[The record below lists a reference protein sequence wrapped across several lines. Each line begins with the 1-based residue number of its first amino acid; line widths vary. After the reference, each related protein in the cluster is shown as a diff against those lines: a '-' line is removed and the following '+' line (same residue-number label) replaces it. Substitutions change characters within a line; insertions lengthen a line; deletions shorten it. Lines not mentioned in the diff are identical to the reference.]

1 MHARWLIGIV
11 VAGVAALSSHRE
23 PPAGKPNPAPADPA
37 GEARKLPDELKA
49 LNTASHTMYAGAR
62 ARELAAIPVVI
73 IVSGDELVLRKNGKR
88 TAVTT
93 TPAEYHALKSVAHT
107 TLALFGHLSE
117 EPGRPL
123 NEERRTSLKEYRV
136 LVAAAGPVV
145 EKFGFDA
152 DTLARQKRL
161 LARAEALADQVL
173 RDGKVSAE
181 DLTKF
186 CRASRA
192 DVVANGTAAV
202 RAQLRATHKQVMEWK
217 RGMTDEEWAALTVIV
232 PGVQT
237 ARAENA
243 SVQYFARLLGETSG
257 EGRRVV
263 YAEALWDEEKAL
275 NLLGTLRLD
284 GKLSEAVFGDR
295 FRMYRD
301 FLADGARAAID
312 DILAPE

>member
-1 MHARWLIGIV
+1 MCARWLIGIV
-11 VAGVAALSSHRE
+11 VAGSAAFASHGE
-23 PPAGKPNPAPADPA
+23 PPADKPKASATEHAVDA
-37 GEARKLPDELKA
+37 KKLPDELEA
-49 LNTASHTMYAGAR
+49 LNTASRKMYAGAR
-62 ARELAAIPVVI
+62 ARELTAIPVVI
-73 IVSGDELVLRKNGKR
+73 IVSGDDLVLRKNGKR
-88 TAVTT
+88 TVVTVIPT
-93 TPAEYHALKSVAHT
+93 EYHALKSIAHT

-123 NEERRTSLKEYRV
+123 NEERLKSLKEFQA
-136 LVAAAGPVV
+136 LVAATGPAV
-145 EKFGFDA
+145 EKLGFDA

-161 LARAEALADQVL
+161 LARVEALAAKVL
-173 RDGKVSAE
+173 EDGKVSAE
-181 DLTKF
+181 DLAKF
-186 CRASRA
+186 CHAARA
-192 DVVANGTAAV
+192 DVVANGVAAV

-217 RGMTDEEWAALTVIV
+217 KDMTAEEWAALTVIV

-237 ARAENA
+237 ARSENA
-243 SVQYFARLLGETSG
+243 AVQYFARLFGESSG

-263 YAEALWDEEKAL
+263 YAESLWDEDKAL

-301 FLADGARAAID
+301 LLADGARAAID

>member
-1 MHARWLIGIV
+1 MCARWLIGIV
-11 VAGVAALSSHRE
+11 VAGSAAFASHGE
-23 PPAGKPNPAPADPA
+23 PPADKPKASATEHAVDA
-37 GEARKLPDELKA
+37 KKLPDELEA
-49 LNTASHTMYAGAR
+49 LNTASRKMYAGAR
-62 ARELAAIPVVI
+62 ARELTVIP
-73 IVSGDELVLRKNGKR
+73 
-88 TAVTT
+88 T
-93 TPAEYHALKSVAHT
+93 EYHALKSIAHT

-123 NEERRTSLKEYRV
+123 NEERLKSLKEFQA
-136 LVAAAGPVV
+136 LVAATGPAV
-145 EKFGFDA
+145 EKLGFDA

-161 LARAEALADQVL
+161 LARVEALAAKVL
-173 RDGKVSAE
+173 EDGKVSAE
-181 DLTKF
+181 DLAKF
-186 CRASRA
+186 CHAARA
-192 DVVANGTAAV
+192 DVVANGVAAV

-217 RGMTDEEWAALTVIV
+217 KDMTAEEWAALTVIV

-237 ARAENA
+237 ARSENA
-243 SVQYFARLLGETSG
+243 AVQYFARLFGESSG

-263 YAEALWDEEKAL
+263 YAESLWDEDKAL

-301 FLADGARAAID
+301 LLADGARAAID